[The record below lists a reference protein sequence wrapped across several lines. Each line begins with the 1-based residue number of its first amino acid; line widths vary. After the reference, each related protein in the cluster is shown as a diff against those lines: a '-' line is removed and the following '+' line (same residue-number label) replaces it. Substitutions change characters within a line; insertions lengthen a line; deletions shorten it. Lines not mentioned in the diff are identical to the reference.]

1 MTLKE
6 FLSNEVKIGEIV
18 VIREAGYQVG
28 MTRVDNEKLFIRSLS
43 EPMLEF
49 YDVVCYVHEKR
60 DWANRDVLVVDIK
73 PNTGADYNEE
83 L

>member
-6 FLSNEVKIGEIV
+6 FLSNDANIGEIV

-28 MTRVDNEKLFIRSLS
+28 MTRVGNEKLFIRSLS
-43 EPMLEF
+43 DPMMEF

-73 PNTGADYNEE
+73 PNIGADYNGE

>member
-28 MTRVDNEKLFIRSLS
+28 MTRVGNEKLFIRSLS
-43 EPMLEF
+43 EPKTVLYGEAGLCRILLMIL
-49 YDVVCYVHEKR
+49 
-60 DWANRDVLVVDIK
+60 NRRSI
-73 PNTGADYNEE
+73 
-83 L
+83 